1 MRVDHPF
8 RSLFDIAVRGAPVE
22 AQLVVTRR
30 CNLSCGYC
38 SEYDNHSPEVP
49 FEALRER
56 IDAIHRLRACNIAL
70 LGGEPLLH
78 SRLLDVIGH
87 AARRAQVSMTTNGF
101 LLDDD
106 FIDRLGDAGLANLQ
120 LSIDALSPDRERY
133 LQKTLRS
140 LRPKLDRLVAR
151 AHFVVH
157 VTVVL
162 CAETV
167 DEFPELMAELL
178 KYPFRISI
186 NPVHDERG
194 QVKIGG
200 PAFQEIWKRHYA
212 EGRPFSFLEEEYGA
226 ELLAGERPSWT
237 CRAGSRFLYV
247 DEEGKVELC
256 SGQRGRLSKDVT
268 EYTQADLDAHR
279 DTRKGCEEGCSIL
292 CAYRDSLYDNDFL
305 KLARVALKELSRSVS
320 TPEEN
325 PKGPVAEPARS
336 SRRRLP
342 IVVPRGD

>member
-1 MRVDHPF
+1 MRVEHPI

-38 SEYDNHSPEVP
+38 SEYDHHSPEVP
-49 FEALRER
+49 LETLERR

-78 SRLLDVIGH
+78 SRIDDVIRYG
-87 AARRAQVSMTTNGF
+87 ARRAQVSMTTNGF
-101 LLDDD
+101 LLDDEL
-106 FIDRLGDAGLANLQ
+106 IARLGDAGLSNLQ

-140 LRPKLDRLVAR
+140 LRPKLDRLAAR
-151 AHFVVH
+151 ARFKVH

-162 CAETV
+162 CAETIDV
-167 DEFPELMAELL
+167 FPELMRELTA
-178 KYPFRISI
+178 YPFRISI

-194 QVKIGG
+194 QVKVHG
-200 PAFQEIWKRHYA
+200 PAFEAVWKRHYA
-212 EGRPFSFLEEEYGA
+212 EGRPFSYLEQEYGGR
-226 ELLAGERPSWT
+226 LLSGERPRWT

-247 DEEGKVELC
+247 DEDGKVELC
-256 SGQRGRLSKDVT
+256 SAQRGRLGKPIT
-268 EYTQADLDAHR
+268 EYTERDLDAQR
-279 DTRKGCEEGCSIL
+279 QGKKGCEEGCSIL
-292 CAYRDSLYDNDFL
+292 CAYRDSLYDNDPIH
-305 KLARVALKELSRSVS
+305 LAKVALKELYRSLVS
-320 TPEEN
+320 PPYPKPKPGPTPDQ
-325 PKGPVAEPARS
+325 P

-342 IVVPRGD
+342 VVLPPSD